1 MLDKC
6 PYEAYD
12 TAEHGMARHGT
23 EEALKYTRRQQTKGH
38 KRNMKYDQ
46 KSVYYSRGIAQ
57 FRF

>member
-6 PYEAYD
+6 PYGAYD
-12 TAEHGMARHGT
+12 TAWHGT
-23 EEALKYTRRQQTKGH
+23 EEALKYTSRQQTKGH